1 MVQDRSVA
9 DVSDDEKPVNGEQ
22 EQPLARTEVDKSK
35 SEQVLIT
42 GESEKASQNEES
54 QENQEQYEGGQP
66 NQKKRDEMR
75 DLYDKTKEGI
85 QNTGSLDRMSTL
97 NLVNTIIRRKRL
109 KITFKQILIGT
120 CPCRRQSKVI
130 DRKNK
135 TAKNQKIFDKA
146 QKMLNKQFDVT
157 NLLRMVNLT
166 QVLLS
171 ALLTRE
177 EQLLLLFQR
186 RQIVETGDEDDEA
199 DSD

>member
-1 MVQDRSVA
+1 M
-9 DVSDDEKPVNGEQ
+9 
-22 EQPLARTEVDKSK
+22 
-35 SEQVLIT
+35 
-42 GESEKASQNEES
+42 
-54 QENQEQYEGGQP
+54 
-66 NQKKRDEMR
+66 
-75 DLYDKTKEGI
+75 
-85 QNTGSLDRMSTL
+85 DRMSTL

-109 KITFKQILIGT
+109 KITVKQILIGT
-120 CPCRRQSKVI
+120 CPCKRKSSLL

-135 TAKNQKIFDKA
+135 TVKNQKIFDKA

-186 RQIVETGDEDDEA
+186 RQIVETGDEDEI
-199 DSD
+199 DSDQSFTKNFQSKISSKNPWDRIFVIGKTFNILKGLEDTELNAVSRKLIKGIYHRELNEYQYLLRRQEI